1 MKILLIIFILVV
13 PFQVNGDDLSGN
25 KIACNEKTDEGISL
39 TGFEFKDNIYVYV
52 YTESNTS
59 PQRIRYMKYKTST
72 SQIDISTQNF
82 QLRYYVSRKNL
93 EVKNQYNT
101 TLYKSSNCEL
111 IKYSIETYFEKK
123 LKKYKEGNLL

>member
-13 PFQVNGDDLSGN
+13 PFQVHGDDLSGN
-25 KIACNEKTDEGISL
+25 KIACNQETDEGISL

-52 YTESNTS
+52 YTETNTS
-59 PQRIRYMKYKTST
+59 PQRIIYMKYKTST
-72 SQIDISTQNF
+72 SHIDISMDFNLF
-82 QLRYYVSRKNL
+82 YYISRKNL
-93 EVKNQYNT
+93 EVKNRYNT
-101 TLYKSSNCEL
+101 ILYKSSHCEL